1 MAKITIRNWEDV
13 SPYIGHE
20 TAIIWPIYRGAG
32 EPGMPLEEAP
42 MEGMVGFTRHMMQA
56 GKSGDYHDHEDRE
69 QVYYFI
75 SGHGKMKLDGE
86 IYDVREGDTVH
97 IPAKI
102 KHQLIN
108 DSDDWIEHL
117 LVTAETG

>member
-1 MAKITIRNWEDV
+1 LAKITIRNWEDV
-13 SPYIGHE
+13 DPYIGHE
-20 TAIIWPIYRGAG
+20 TTIVWPMYRGVG
-32 EPGMPLEEAP
+32 EPSKSLEEAP

-56 GKSGDYHDHEDRE
+56 GKVGDYHDHEGRE

-86 IYDVREGDTVH
+86 IYDVRKGDTVH

-102 KHQLIN
+102 MHQLIN